1 MGVGSNKSSERE
13 DDMKKINHKILS
25 IPPYISTSW
34 KNINTLHMKEIEGKQ
49 VLVIVLHNGTLI
61 EIPGLEEKLVE
72 QIFDA
77 HSQYVDHETKEP
89 QVESLKTF
97 EPTAEKEKDVSFSFG
112 IPFQMTGAEG
122 TENISSFLQH
132 NPDQANAPK
141 MPPDVIEKI
150 TSITKA
156 LGMDMEQM
164 NIPKPEP
171 HCNCPYCQIAKVI
184 QGESNDS
191 PKEEIEE
198 EVTDDDLRFRDW
210 DIKQKGDKLYIVS
223 NPLDANEH
231 YQVFLGNP
239 VGCTCGEQNCEHV
252 RTVLNS

>member
-34 KNINTLHMKEIEGKQ
+34 KNINTLHMKVIEGKQ

-61 EIPGLEEKLVE
+61 EIPGLEEKLIE

-89 QVESLKTF
+89 QAESLKTF
-97 EPTAEKEKDVSFSFG
+97 EPTAEKENDISFSFG
-112 IPFQMTGAEG
+112 IPFQMSGAEG
-122 TENISSFLQH
+122 AENISSFLQH
-132 NPDQANAPK
+132 NPDQANTPK

-156 LGMDMEQM
+156 LGMDIEQM
-164 NIPKPEP
+164 NIPKGEP
-171 HCNCPYCQIAKVI
+171 HCNCPFCQMGRLPGPGGRGGGGRCSSLRLLSLRCRA
-184 QGESNDS
+184 S
-191 PKEEIEE
+191 
-198 EVTDDDLRFRDW
+198 VTP
-210 DIKQKGDKLYIVS
+210 GGIVRLAPAS
-223 NPLDANEH
+223 IRPSDR
-231 YQVFLGNP
+231 Q
-239 VGCTCGEQNCEHV
+239 
-252 RTVLNS
+252 R